1 MTFTGVKPPRTR
13 RTPRSGLFFL
23 CVLCVLCGVGILCV
37 APLLAQGPFQID
49 PKQMSGIP
57 RPDTQQAPRSVSV
70 RVIRGDLSNNIAG
83 QPVDLQVDGKTQT
96 VKTDENGRAQ
106 FENLPPGARLKAV
119 TVVDGE
125 RIESQQFPAPTQPG
139 IRLMLVATDRE
150 KEAQK
155 SAEAAAP
162 AVTGEVT
169 IGGQSYI
176 MMEPADETVEV
187 FYLLNITNPNRTPV
201 NPPSIFMF
209 DTPEDAQGTTIMEGS
224 APQATANGTRIR
236 VQGPFAPG
244 ETFVQVAYLLPVSSS
259 GTVEIKQAFPA
270 SMDHL
275 AVMVK
280 KQGDM
285 KLSSPQID
293 RQQDMPG
300 GGDTYIAAAGEKPI
314 AAGQPITLGL
324 SGLPHHS
331 SVPRWTAL
339 TLALGIALAGAW
351 AARKPVDPKD
361 RGTERKQ
368 LIARREKLFQDL
380 LRLENDHRRGKIDRS
395 KYAAR
400 REELLAALE
409 HVYGALDTDDTSP
422 EPATRTGLAA

>member
-1 MTFTGVKPPRTR
+1 VTPTGLK
-13 RTPRSGLFFL
+13 TPTTLRSSLSLL
-23 CVLCVLCGVGILCV
+23 CVLCVLCGLGIV
-37 APLLAQGPFQID
+37 RIEPVLAQGPFQID
-49 PKQMSGIP
+49 PRQMSGIP

-70 RVIRGDLSNNIAG
+70 RVIRGDLSNNIAN

-125 RIESQQFPAPTQPG
+125 RLESQDFPAPTQPG

-150 KEAQK
+150 KETRK
-155 SAEAAAP
+155 NAEAAAP

-169 IGGQSYI
+169 ISSQSYI
-176 MMEPADETVEV
+176 AIEPADESIEV
-187 FYLLNITNPNRTPV
+187 FYLLNISNPSRTPV

-209 DTPEDAQGTTIMEGS
+209 DTPADAQGTTIMEGS

-236 VQGPFAPG
+236 VQGP
-244 ETFVQVAYLLPVSSS
+244 LPVSSS
-259 GTVEIKQAFPA
+259 GAVEIKQTFPA
-270 SMDHL
+270 SMEHL

-280 KQGDM
+280 KQGDV

-300 GGDTYIAAAGEKPI
+300 GGEMYIAAAGDKPI
-314 AAGQPITLGL
+314 AAGQPITLAV

-331 SVPRWTAL
+331 IVPRWTAL
-339 TLALGIALAGAW
+339 TLALGIALAGVW

-361 RGTERKQ
+361 RGSERKQ

-380 LRLENDHRRGKIDRS
+380 LRLEHDQRRGKVDQS

-400 REELLAALE
+400 REELLAGLE

-422 EPATRTGLAA
+422 EPATRAGLAA